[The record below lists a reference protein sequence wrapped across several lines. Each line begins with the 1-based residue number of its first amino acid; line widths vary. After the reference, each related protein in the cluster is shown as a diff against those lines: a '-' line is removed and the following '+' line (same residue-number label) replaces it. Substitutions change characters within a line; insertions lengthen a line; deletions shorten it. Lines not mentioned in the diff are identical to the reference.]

1 MVEIPTVML
10 LCLFQG
16 LVAGLLR
23 PRPSLK
29 QIGQS
34 SKSVRGTNDKYRETA
49 LKIPLLCL
57 FQGLVAGLLLLS
69 KLGKAQN
76 P

>member
-1 MVEIPTVML
+1 LDIVEISTVVL

-29 QIGQS
+29 QIDQS
-34 SKSVRGTNDKYRETA
+34 SSSRKFREAQLCNDSLSDRKFF
-49 LKIPLLCL
+49 LCPSS
-57 FQGLVAGLLLLS
+57 QG
-69 KLGKAQN
+69 
-76 P
+76 